1 MSNLRGRTN
10 GGVKMSDKE
19 KTFEYDPEQE
29 SVEEYLNSKYV
40 DATPSADESALI
52 AEKQYEVE
60 K

>member
-1 MSNLRGRTN
+1 MSITE
-10 GGVKMSDKE
+10 KE